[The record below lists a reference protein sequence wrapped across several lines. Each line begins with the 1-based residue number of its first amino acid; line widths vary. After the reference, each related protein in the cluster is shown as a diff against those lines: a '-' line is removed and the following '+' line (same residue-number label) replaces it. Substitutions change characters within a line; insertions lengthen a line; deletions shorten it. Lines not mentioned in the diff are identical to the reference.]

1 MKKRCLLLLS
11 ALMIFWSCA
20 VMAEDSIAV
29 RVGNRTFTRSQVQKY
44 ITQTAMSLEL
54 ASGESMAAMYTPDE
68 QADFIQLAA
77 EHFVTLGVLREK
89 LAENGLETIS
99 AEEESQL
106 NEFARSWYEEVWQ
119 NLSERLAQ
127 AYPDEEI
134 PESFVTRVMIETGY
148 SMDDIYEIGLMQIQE
163 KRLIDLYCGD
173 IQVTGEEARAYYNEN
188 NVEKDKEKYGNDLT
202 QFEVDVLLNGG
213 SSCYTPDGFYYIRF
227 MMLQPNSDRTRQ
239 IEVAQYAVEDA
250 EKLLEDANAQ
260 LTAAALDD
268 GKDLEDA
275 RQAYKN
281 AQDEADRARATL
293 DQTRKAAAEDYAPLM
308 KIVRAALKDGA
319 DFGTVISMYGT
330 EGNDAAMG
338 ENGQPFHPQSVIW
351 DPDFVAE
358 VSKLQE
364 PGDLIGPFFAG
375 NGIYIVER
383 GADIPG
389 GAYEPEAEE
398 MEQIR
403 DELLYERQV
412 VRLNELS
419 DQWRAEMDVSV
430 DLTGLEFP
438 KY

>member
-1 MKKRCLLLLS
+1 MKKRCLLLVS
-11 ALMIFWSCA
+11 VLMIFLTCA
-20 VMAEDSIAV
+20 VLAEDSISV
-29 RVGNRTFTRSQVQKY
+29 RVGSRTFTRSQVQKY
-44 ITQTAMSLEL
+44 ITQTAMSMEL
-54 ASGESMAAMYTPDE
+54 ASGESIAAMYTPDE

-89 LAENGLETIS
+89 LAENGLESIS

-106 NEFARSWYEEVWQ
+106 NEFARTWYEEVWQ

-134 PESFVTRVMIETGY
+134 PESFVTQVMIETGY
-148 SMDDIYEIGLMQIQE
+148 SMDDIYDIGLMQIQE

-202 QFEVDVLLNGG
+202 KFEVDVLLNGG

-227 MMLQPNSDRTRQ
+227 LMLTPNSDRARQ

-268 GKDLEDA
+268 SKDLEAA

-281 AQDEADRARATL
+281 AQDEADRARAAL
-293 DQTRKAAAEDYAPLM
+293 DQARKEAAEDYAPLM
-308 KIVRAALKDGA
+308 EIVRAALKDGS
-319 DFGTVISMYGT
+319 DFGTVITMYGA
-330 EGNDAAMG
+330 EGNDTAMG
-338 ENGQPFHPQSVIW
+338 EKGQSFHPQSVIW

-358 VSKLQE
+358 VSKLQA
-364 PGDLIGPFFAG
+364 PGELIGPFYAG

-389 GAYEPEAEE
+389 GAYEPKAEE

-403 DELLYERQV
+403 NELLYERQV

-419 DQWRAEMDVSV
+419 DQWRAGMDVSV
-430 DLTGLEFP
+430 DLTELEFP

>member
-1 MKKRCLLLLS
+1 MKKRCLLLLFV
-11 ALMIFWSCA
+11 LMIFCTRA
-20 VMAEDSIAV
+20 VLAEDSIAV

-44 ITQTAMSLEL
+44 INQTALNMEL
-54 ASGESMAAMYTPDE
+54 ASGESMSAMYTPDE

-89 LAENGLETIS
+89 LAENGLENIS
-99 AEEESQL
+99 EEEESQL
-106 NEFARSWYEEVWQ
+106 NEFARTWYEEVWQ
-119 NLSERLAQ
+119 NLSERLMQ
-127 AYPDEEI
+127 AYPDEDI
-134 PESFVTRVMIETGY
+134 PESFVTRVMIEMGY
-148 SMDDIYEIGLMQIQE
+148 SMDDIFDIGLMQIQE
-163 KRLIDLYCGD
+163 NRLIDLYCGD
-173 IQVTGEEARAYYNEN
+173 IQVTGEEARVYYNEN
-188 NVEKDKEKYGNDLT
+188 NVKNDKEKYENNLT

-227 MMLQPNSDRTRQ
+227 MMLTPNSDRMRQ

-250 EKLLEDANAQ
+250 EQRLEDANTQ

-268 GKDLEDA
+268 SKDLEEA
-275 RQAYKN
+275 RQAYQS
-281 AQDEADRARATL
+281 ARDEADRARAAL
-293 DQTRKAAAEDYAPLM
+293 DQTRKAAAEEYAPLM
-308 KIVRAALKDGA
+308 EIVRAALKDGA
-319 DFGTVISMYGT
+319 DFGTVITMYGA
-330 EGNDAAMG
+330 EGNDTAMG

-358 VSKLQE
+358 VSKLQN

-375 NGIYIVER
+375 NGVYIVER

-398 MEQIR
+398 LEQIR
-403 DELLYERQV
+403 AELLYERQV